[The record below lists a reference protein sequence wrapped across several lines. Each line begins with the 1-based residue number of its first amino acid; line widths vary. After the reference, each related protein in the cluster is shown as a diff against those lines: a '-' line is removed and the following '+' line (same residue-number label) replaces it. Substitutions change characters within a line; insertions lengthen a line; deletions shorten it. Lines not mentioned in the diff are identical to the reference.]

1 MPSTQLSTPLPDQR
15 VAHGRPEPFYLD
27 KAGAEHLIALLV
39 RVSDIAR
46 LAHEGAQ
53 RMHFERSRRREF
65 LEQLV
70 RLLFGHRDSTL
81 SFFQHLGV
89 SFEIGRSRPVAGMNS
104 NISQRPSRVE
114 RNHRAVT

>member
-39 RVSDIAR
+39 RVIDIAR

-53 RMHFERSRRREF
+53 RMHFERSRWREF
-65 LEQLV
+65 LEQLA
-70 RLLFGHRDSTL
+70 RLLFGHRDYEP
-81 SFFQHLGV
+81 SFFPPLGV
-89 SFEIGRSRPVAGMNS
+89 SVEICRGRLVAAMNS
-104 NISQRPSRVE
+104 HIPQRPSPLA
-114 RNHRAVT
+114 RNH